1 MNVYMCYA
9 EYFWN
14 CKSVMLPDLYGHG
27 RHISSFDRR
36 LVSTVRAHMV
46 SRIIPGIRA
55 SVVIRK

>member
-1 MNVYMCYA
+1 MCYA